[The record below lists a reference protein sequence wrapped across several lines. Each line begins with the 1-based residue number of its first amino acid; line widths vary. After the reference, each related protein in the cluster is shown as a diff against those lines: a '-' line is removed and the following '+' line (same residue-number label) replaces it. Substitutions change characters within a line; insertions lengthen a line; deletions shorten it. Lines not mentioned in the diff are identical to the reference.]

1 MQDLTN
7 KTVLVTGANSGIGL
21 EASVKLARMGARLVL
36 VARDEKKLAAAIADV
51 KARGES
57 SNVSGHLCDFSE
69 QARIH
74 HFAHEVLQ
82 TYDRLDVLVN
92 NAGTVNDVRRVTT
105 DGFEHT
111 FAVNHLGYF
120 TLTNLLLP
128 LLKKSAPARVV
139 NVSSGMHRKGDLD
152 WDDLQMEKGYFI
164 LRAYTRSKLANVLFT
179 RELAKRLEGTGV
191 TVNAL
196 HPGGVATNI
205 YAGAPWYAKPLVAMA
220 KLFMDTPEQGG
231 DTLVYLASS
240 ADVEGKTGGYYERN
254 TLVDPAPL
262 AQDDAV
268 AKKLW
273 SVSES
278 LTAAKAT

>member
-1 MQDLTN
+1 MHDLAN

-21 EASVKLARMGARLVL
+21 EACVKLARMGATVVM
-36 VARDEKKLAAAIADV
+36 VARDEKKLESAIADV
-51 KARGES
+51 KARGDS
-57 SNVSGHLCDFSE
+57 TRISGLLCDFSV

-74 HFAHEVLQ
+74 DLAKKFVAGHDH
-82 TYDRLDVLVN
+82 LDVLVN

-105 DGFEHT
+105 DGFERT

-128 LLKKSAPARVV
+128 LLQKSAPARIV
-139 NVSSGMHRKGDLD
+139 NVSSGTHRKGDLD

-164 LRAYTRSKLANVLFT
+164 MRAYTRSKLANVLFT

-205 YAGAPWYAKPLVAMA
+205 YSGAPWYAKPLVAMA

-240 ADVEGKTGGYYERN
+240 ADVEGKTGGYYEKN

-278 LTAAKAT
+278 LTSAKAI